1 MLLSTEHMS
10 TCDANAYRNT
20 TDLVMNTV
28 STRSRRLVVG
38 STTKHSASSVR
49 SRSNSS
55 SEASALRTTNTLW
68 LEESITSPSLSHATT
83 TGSSR
88 PTSRSLQISKLT
100 RNSLPVTTTCP
111 FIPRCSMGSSSST
124 GCGQRWVLPCVIMGL
139 EGNDNT

>member
-55 SEASALRTTNTLW
+55 SEASALCTSHGGTTMRQQPGGHDPTQLLRRARTTNTLW
-68 LEESITSPSLSHATT
+68 LEESIT
-83 TGSSR
+83 
-88 PTSRSLQISKLT
+88 
-100 RNSLPVTTTCP
+100 
-111 FIPRCSMGSSSST
+111 
-124 GCGQRWVLPCVIMGL
+124 
-139 EGNDNT
+139 